1 MDSKCIF
8 KITLSV
14 VVIHLESQ
22 RHGLMSHLHC
32 FTNVNWNR
40 FMNFSGPCF
49 FLGTVDSAFNF
60 NKLLSESV

>member
-1 MDSKCIF
+1 
-8 KITLSV
+8 
-14 VVIHLESQ
+14 
-22 RHGLMSHLHC
+22 MSHLHC

-60 NKLLSESV
+60 NKLLSEIV